1 MRTSSRQKGA
11 TIVEAA
17 LTVVLLFMFLDAVLE
32 FGRAYNIYHIM
43 TNAAREGARYAI
55 APAPGTTILPTTA
68 QVQAQVNSFLSS
80 GGVSG
85 ATVNVNPTTQTVN
98 GAPLVYTTVQVT
110 TPYTF
115 FVPQLLGIS
124 NATVNLATSAEMRN
138 ETN

>member
-1 MRTSSRQKGA
+1 MRILSRQKGA

-17 LTVVLLFMFLDAVLE
+17 LTLVLLFMFLDAVLE

-55 APAPGTTILPTTA
+55 APSPGTTSLPTTT
-68 QVQAQVNSFLSS
+68 QVQAQVNSFLTS

-98 GAPLVYTTVQVT
+98 GAPLVYTTVQIT
-110 TPYTF
+110 EPYTF

-124 NATVNLATSAEMRN
+124 NGTINLSTSAEMRN